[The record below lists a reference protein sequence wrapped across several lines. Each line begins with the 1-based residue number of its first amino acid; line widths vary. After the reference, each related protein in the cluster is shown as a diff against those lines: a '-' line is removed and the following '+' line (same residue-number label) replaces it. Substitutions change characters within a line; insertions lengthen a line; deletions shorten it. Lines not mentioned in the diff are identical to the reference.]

1 MSKQSIISI
10 MCTPTEL
17 QYIKKWVIRNFADD
31 VSVESAYRMDD
42 EESTSYLTNVKVV
55 SWNGPDQDEATII
68 SIVVPG
74 ENV

>member
-1 MSKQSIISI
+1 M
-10 MCTPTEL
+10 MCTPQEL

-42 EESTSYLTNVKVV
+42 EKRVSYLTNVRVA
-55 SWNGPDQDEATII
+55 SWNGQDQDEATII

>member
-1 MSKQSIISI
+1 M
-10 MCTPTEL
+10 MCTPQEL

-31 VSVESAYRMDD
+31 VSVESAYRMDN
-42 EESTSYLTNVKVV
+42 EESTAYLTNVKVA
-55 SWNGPDQDEATII
+55 SWNEPDQDEVTII

>member
-1 MSKQSIISI
+1 M
-10 MCTPTEL
+10 MCTPQEL
-17 QYIKKWVIRNFADD
+17 QYIEKWVIRNFADD

-42 EESTSYLTNVKVV
+42 EESTAYLTNVKVA
-55 SWNGPDQDEATII
+55 SWNGPDQDEVTIM

>member
-1 MSKQSIISI
+1 M
-10 MCTPTEL
+10 MCTPNEL

-42 EESTSYLTNVKVV
+42 EESTAYLTNVKVA